1 MFHSKNGLFFER
13 LQDGSVHILRT
24 YDARYVRADNVVLDI
39 TLSASEWASVVASV
53 MARGETG
60 DTYRLALDAHNE
72 SAEWTPTAEQ
82 IRQHRASDHCGGV
95 ITPESD
101 EQVISRLRNERK
113 TGKKTFAWQTT
124 SGADLR

>member
-13 LQDGSVHILRT
+13 LQDGSVHVLRT
-24 YDARYVRADNVVLDI
+24 YDARDVRPDNVVLDI
-39 TLSASEWASVVASV
+39 ALSASEWASVVASM

-72 SAEWTPTAEQ
+72 GVEWTPTAEQ
-82 IRQHRASDHCGGV
+82 IGQHRESDHCGGV

-101 EQVISRLRNERK
+101 EQVIARLRTERR
-113 TGKKTFAWQTT
+113 TGRKTFAWQKT